1 MEAFNIGELKKGMI
15 FYAVMN
21 IDERVKEQ
29 SVVCYFNGDDVIAV
43 NDTESNYIKERCFE
57 LIKDDNLEDFKSQ
70 LSGTDFYPTN
80 YLYAGG
86 TASFLKLGFVI
97 LKDKDHVSL

>member
-1 MEAFNIGELKKGMI
+1 MEAFNIESLKKGML

-29 SVVCYFNGDDVIAV
+29 SVLCYFNGEDVIAINETE
-43 NDTESNYIKERCFE
+43 NDYILERCIE
-57 LIKDDNLEDFKSQ
+57 LIKEDSVDDFNKQ
-70 LSGTDFYPTN
+70 LTGTDFYPTN

-86 TASFLKLGFVI
+86 TAAFLKLGSI
-97 LKDKDHVSL
+97 NLKVK